1 MTVMMQVSLWLN
13 IAVLVPVLVA
23 LAVDRPGIV
32 EVFGPRSPARGILQS
47 IYFSILI
54 VSAGLLIVK
63 DPRAIAALL
72 VVQIVYKLTT
82 PFTVRPGNPVVLSNL
97 AITAVHLAT
106 LGFSSEILLG

>member
-1 MTVMMQVSLWLN
+1 MQISLWLN

-23 LAVDRPGIV
+23 LAIDRPGVV
-32 EVFGPRSPARGILQS
+32 EVFGARSPARGILQS
-47 IYFSILI
+47 IYFSILV
-54 VSAGLLIVK
+54 VSAGLLVVQ

-82 PFTVRPGNPVVLSNL
+82 PFTVGRWTNPVVLSNL

-106 LGFSSEILLG
+106 VWSSREQLLG